1 MTSQDLRTIIL
12 DFDGVLV
19 ESNDIKD
26 KAFEAVFA
34 AYPQHLKAIIAYHH
48 SVTAIRFEKFRYVHE
63 HILHLPYNAAIE
75 KQLGDVFAEFCVA
88 KVSVC
93 PSVRGANEFLK
104 YFYGRIPLYL
114 VTINPQADLD
124 IILKNRGLEYY
135 FKGVY
140 PVTGSKQKAIEQILS
155 VENISKNQALF
166 IGDSQGDADSAKA
179 AGVEFIGRQSD
190 MVLKDVPVVFDD
202 MHQVL
207 EQIRG

>member
-1 MTSQDLRTIIL
+1 M
-12 DFDGVLV
+12 
-19 ESNDIKD
+19 
-26 KAFEAVFA
+26 
-34 AYPQHLKAIIAYHH
+34 
-48 SVTAIRFEKFRYVHE
+48 
-63 HILHLPYNAAIE
+63 
-75 KQLGDVFAEFCVA
+75 
-88 KVSVC
+88 
-93 PSVRGANEFLK
+93 
-104 YFYGRIPLYL
+104 
-114 VTINPQADLD
+114 TINPQADLD